1 MRGNGAE
8 SFPAETVA
16 LHLATCWQ
24 MTGTGDRCLT
34 QASLSSQGRDA
45 GPVNTS
51 DRCVQLRHIDIWLW
65 LQPAYVSVFFLLSRG
80 WSKVFIHYDAMGAP
94 CSCNVL
100 LCGFGVTTST
110 AGLCRL
116 PVTER
121 EQMSLLCSS
130 QFALIRSNQ
139 GIGTAAGICGEIKL
153 PLARALSEPGA

>member
-24 MTGTGDRCLT
+24 MTGSGDRCLT

-65 LQPAYVSVFFLLSRG
+65 LQPAYVSGFFCLVEAGAKFL
-80 WSKVFIHYDAMGAP
+80 FIMMLWG
-94 CSCNVL
+94 
-100 LCGFGVTTST
+100 
-110 AGLCRL
+110 L
-116 PVTER
+116 PVVAMYFCVGLE
-121 EQMSLLCSS
+121 
-130 QFALIRSNQ
+130 
-139 GIGTAAGICGEIKL
+139 
-153 PLARALSEPGA
+153 